1 MFSVIS
7 LLAPTYPTAVVFA
20 VKENSC
26 LTSVFADG
34 SRTVPAKVS
43 PLTVFAGIK
52 GSAEVGEI

>member
-1 MFSVIS
+1 M
-7 LLAPTYPTAVVFA
+7 LAPTYPTAVVFA

-34 SRTVPAKVS
+34 SGTVPANVS

-52 GSAEVGEI
+52 GSAAVGEI